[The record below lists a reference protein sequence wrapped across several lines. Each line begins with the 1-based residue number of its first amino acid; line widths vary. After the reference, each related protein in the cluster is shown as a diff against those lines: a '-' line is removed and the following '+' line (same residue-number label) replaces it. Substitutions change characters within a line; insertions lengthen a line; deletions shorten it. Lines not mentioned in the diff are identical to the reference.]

1 MYSSAQWHT
10 VFTDLGMLQDINK
23 ESVIRLASD
32 IEKDFML
39 SERSESKRTEPAD
52 DIEVCTVT

>member
-1 MYSSAQWHT
+1 

-39 SERSESKRTEPAD
+39 SERSENKRTEPAD